1 MSKKISTK
9 DYAVALHES
18 TQGLKGKDLHE
29 VIHNF
34 VALLAREQKLKQAEK
49 IIAEFVAYA
58 KKQEGIRDISISSAH
73 ELDTK
78 AINAIKK
85 SFGEKVEATHVVDES
100 LIAGFVVKTDDKIFD
115 ASLQKQLVKLKE
127 KINQ

>member
-1 MSKKISTK
+1 MKKQTSK
-9 DYAVALHES
+9 DYASALFMA
-18 TQGLKGKDLHE
+18 TQGLKGKELHE

-34 VALLAREQKLKQAEK
+34 VSLLAREQKLKQAEK

-58 KKQEGIRDISISSAH
+58 KKQEGIQDIIISSAH

-85 SFGEKVEATHVVDES
+85 SFGEKVEVTQAVDES
-100 LIAGFVVKTDDKIFD
+100 LIGGFVVKTQDKIFD
-115 ASLQKQLVKLKE
+115 ASLKMQLLKLK
-127 KINQ
+127 QSLL